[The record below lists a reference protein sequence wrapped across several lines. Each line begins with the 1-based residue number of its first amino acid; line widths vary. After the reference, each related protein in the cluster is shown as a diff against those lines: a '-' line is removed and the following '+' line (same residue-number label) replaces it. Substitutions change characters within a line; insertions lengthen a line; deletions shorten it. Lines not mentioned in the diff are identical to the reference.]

1 MMALFSGALSTEGQV
16 NPVLDLNGAGEG
28 VEFSNTFTEGTAA
41 SCTSTDATLTDEDDS
56 PQLNRLTAELKT
68 DVDGFDVET
77 LDADVTGTNISKSY
91 DTNNGTLTLT
101 GDDTIENYQQVLR
114 TIVYNHTSENPTE
127 GARTVDF
134 EARDTDGHNSNVINA
149 TITVVAVN
157 DPPTVEANNGLT
169 LVEGATAQI
178 SNTDLDHD
186 DVDNPDSEIFYTLDS
201 SVING
206 LLRNGLA
213 VLAVTDTFTEADLV
227 GGDITYTHDG
237 SETVSDSFDF
247 TVSDNE
253 VSLGQDSFSIT
264 VTPVNDAPTQ
274 VVNTGVTVSEGGT
287 VMLTNSELDHDDVDD
302 WDSAIVYTLD
312 SSVINGILRNGLA
325 VLAVTDTFTEADL
338 VAGDITYEHDG
349 SETTTDQFHFTVCDQ
364 IDCLA
369 QDIFSIS
376 VTAVDDPPME
386 VTNAGLTVNEGESF
400 VLTNSELEHSDVDS
414 DDVSIVYTLN
424 VAPTRGDLL
433 NGSTTLAA
441 VDTFTEADLVAGGIS
456 YVHDGSES
464 TADSFEFTV
473 TGLTAQTFAITVTP
487 VNDAPTQVVNAGVTV
502 AEGGTVMLTSSEL
515 DHDDAD
521 DADSAIFYTLD
532 LSPFNGTLF
541 NDGVVLSTS
550 DEFTEAD
557 LVGGDI
563 TYTHDGSETV
573 SDSFDF
579 TVRDDEDGALAQDTF
594 AITITPVN
602 QAAVP
607 TLSMYGVVALTGSL
621 LCVATFLLSKRA
633 RKG

>member
-274 VVNTGVTVSEGGT
+274 VVN
-287 VMLTNSELDHDDVDD
+287 
-302 WDSAIVYTLD
+302 
-312 SSVINGILRNGLA
+312 
-325 VLAVTDTFTEADL
+325 
-338 VAGDITYEHDG
+338 
-349 SETTTDQFHFTVCDQ
+349 
-364 IDCLA
+364 
-369 QDIFSIS
+369 
-376 VTAVDDPPME
+376 
-386 VTNAGLTVNEGESF
+386 
-400 VLTNSELEHSDVDS
+400 
-414 DDVSIVYTLN
+414 
-424 VAPTRGDLL
+424 
-433 NGSTTLAA
+433 
-441 VDTFTEADLVAGGIS
+441 
-456 YVHDGSES
+456 
-464 TADSFEFTV
+464 
-473 TGLTAQTFAITVTP
+473 
-487 VNDAPTQVVNAGVTV
+487 AGVTV

>member
-1 MMALFSGALSTEGQV
+1 M
-16 NPVLDLNGAGEG
+16 
-28 VEFSNTFTEGTAA
+28 
-41 SCTSTDATLTDEDDS
+41 
-56 PQLNRLTAELKT
+56 
-68 DVDGFDVET
+68 
-77 LDADVTGTNISKSY
+77 
-91 DTNNGTLTLT
+91 
-101 GDDTIENYQQVLR
+101 
-114 TIVYNHTSENPTE
+114 
-127 GARTVDF
+127 
-134 EARDTDGHNSNVINA
+134 
-149 TITVVAVN
+149 
-157 DPPTVEANNGLT
+157 
-169 LVEGATAQI
+169 
-178 SNTDLDHD
+178 
-186 DVDNPDSEIFYTLDS
+186 
-201 SVING
+201 
-206 LLRNGLA
+206 
-213 VLAVTDTFTEADLV
+213 
-227 GGDITYTHDG
+227 
-237 SETVSDSFDF
+237 
-247 TVSDNE
+247 
-253 VSLGQDSFSIT
+253 
-264 VTPVNDAPTQ
+264 
-274 VVNTGVTVSEGGT
+274 
-287 VMLTNSELDHDDVDD
+287 
-302 WDSAIVYTLD
+302 
-312 SSVINGILRNGLA
+312 
-325 VLAVTDTFTEADL
+325 LAVTDTFTEADL